1 MKTYF
6 KILQVVAL
14 VILTFSIMESCTK
27 KEEPNMVPDP
37 VLDKSYDGTLVVNFT
52 NSFPRWSE
60 TSLGMRLSIDKDLGT
75 VLIEEGSLEYNGDT
89 ILVDSHGEE
98 DSRIERG
105 GFWNMKPQGEL
116 SKAGDVVYIDIDA
129 GITVYGDV
137 TNVYAKDDYGTWI
150 LVVSQPFEGTPNS
163 ELSFV
168 LQEAIDGSA
177 VVQSGDQFGSITW
190 TLGLVEAP

>member
-1 MKTYF
+1 
-6 KILQVVAL
+6 
-14 VILTFSIMESCTK
+14 
-27 KEEPNMVPDP
+27 MVPDP
-37 VLDKSYDGTLVVNFT
+37 VLEKSYDGTLVVNFT

-60 TSLGMRLSIDKDLGT
+60 TSLGMRVSIDKDLGT

-98 DSRIERG
+98 ASRIERG
-105 GFWNMKPQGEL
+105 GFWNMKPQGKL
-116 SKAGDVVYIDIDA
+116 SKAGNVMYINIDA

-150 LVVSQPFEGTPNS
+150 LVASESFEGTPNS
-163 ELSFV
+163 DLSFV

-177 VVQSGDQFGSITW
+177 VIQSGDQFGSITW